1 VVYPARVEA
10 GEGDQYRS
18 DVIGYPT
25 PEYDCTTC
33 DSHLQRER
41 GCRLPGRCYTA
52 EAWTKI
58 DDTGLDAHDRVWVC
72 PVSLASTALR
82 YTVTRYHQIKALG
95 GLAAYY
101 GRPPSS
107 MPARVAWTYAALS
120 AIESRRDHQV
130 ARVAASLTRRARA

>member
-25 PEYDCTTC
+25 PDWDCTTC
-33 DSHLQRER
+33 DPLLQRER
-41 GCRLPGRCYTA
+41 GCHLPGRAYTA
-52 EAWTKI
+52 ESAWRI
-58 DDTGLDAHDRVWVC
+58 DDTGDKEHDWILSC
-72 PVSLASTALR
+72 PVSRASMALR

-130 ARVAASLTRRARA
+130 ARVAASLSRRARA